1 MRVFL
6 KGAPEIVI
14 EYCTKYYDRDGN
26 QLELTS
32 EVKNQI
38 ITDIIT

>member
-14 EYCTKYYDRDGN
+14 EYCTKFYDSDGN
-26 QLELTS
+26 QQELTS

-38 ITDIIT
+38 IGNIVS